1 MHRIQP
7 QSEIPI
13 KNSETFL
20 VLFPGL
26 LNALF
31 PPVLLRI
38 TSHPPLS
45 VVMSQY
51 ELRLAILY
59 RMVLAVVIV
68 TTVAVNGQVLVVDN

>member
-7 QSEIPI
+7 QPEIPI

-26 LNALF
+26 VKCPLPSSPTQDHE
-31 PPVLLRI
+31 PP
-38 TSHPPLS
+38 PPS

-51 ELRLAILY
+51 ELCPAILY
-59 RMVLAVVIV
+59 RMVLAVVVV